1 MTKDKNIKNKVKEA
15 MVTGLPIVI
24 GYFPIA
30 MAFGLLSKNTFISF
44 RDTSLLSMVVY
55 AGASQFMALDLI
67 GAGVTWANIILATF
81 LLNLRHMMMTA
92 SLAVEFKSIP
102 KKFLPL
108 VAFGITD
115 ETFSLISFNRGKI
128 SLPFVLTINIM
139 AYCSWLS
146 GTMVGYLVGEI
157 LP

>member
-55 AGASQFMALDLI
+55 AGAS
-67 GAGVTWANIILATF
+67 
-81 LLNLRHMMMTA
+81 
-92 SLAVEFKSIP
+92 
-102 KKFLPL
+102 
-108 VAFGITD
+108 
-115 ETFSLISFNRGKI
+115 
-128 SLPFVLTINIM
+128 
-139 AYCSWLS
+139 
-146 GTMVGYLVGEI
+146 
-157 LP
+157 